1 MIPTHCHP
9 PTGRGLSGAQRPPRR
24 RAALAASWAGGG
36 DASRQDH
43 PQPLSAALLL
53 KPTEQSAEDRT
64 H

>member
-1 MIPTHCHP
+1 MLPCHDP
-9 PTGRGLSGAQRPPRR
+9 NPLPSSAAAPQKT
-24 RAALAASWAGGG
+24 AALAASWAGGG

-43 PQPLSAALLL
+43 PQPLSAAGAALLL